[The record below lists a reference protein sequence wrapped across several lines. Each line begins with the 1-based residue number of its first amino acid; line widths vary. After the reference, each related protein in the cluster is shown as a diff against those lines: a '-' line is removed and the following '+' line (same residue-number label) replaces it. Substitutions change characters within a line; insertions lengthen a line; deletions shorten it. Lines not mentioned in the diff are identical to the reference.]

1 MTWRLQVKEPKIS
14 NYFISL
20 QNTTQ
25 ILINDT
31 SSFQHF
37 IPMKNAQATVVAESK
52 INVLEWI

>member
-1 MTWRLQVKEPKIS
+1 MKEPKIS